1 VQGQLGR
8 DNLRSVGYI
17 SVSIKRNKNNKKGV
31 RWNVRWNRILIA
43 MLLVTTFSLL
53 SGPSLAISEIK
64 NEINVTPPLNWEPSP
79 TNNSTTMIW
88 FQNSTKSV
96 FAIIKAPD
104 DLVFPLF
111 IVGPF
116 MMGYL
121 KYKGVLESGDR
132 LTFGHSNYGYRYFL
146 NLSSPSKL
154 LDSTSGLIPKN
165 EFLSKIPEGYD
176 VPFRGMLILT
186 QKHNELYAIIF
197 LNSKEKF
204 DSMLNQIQPTLDS
217 IQLTGYTSMEN

>member
-1 VQGQLGR
+1 M
-8 DNLRSVGYI
+8 

-31 RWNVRWNRILIA
+31 RWNRILI
-43 MLLVTTFSLL
+43 LIVLVTTLSLL
-53 SGPSLAISEIK
+53 SGPSLSFSEIK

-88 FQNSTKSV
+88 FQNSTKSI
-96 FAIIKAPD
+96 FAIIRAPD

-111 IVGPF
+111 IAGPF
-116 MMGYL
+116 MTGYL
-121 KYKGVLESGDR
+121 KYKGVLESADR

-154 LDSTSGLIPKN
+154 LDSSSGLIPKN

-176 VPFRGMLILT
+176 VPFKGMLIIT
-186 QKHNELYAIIF
+186 QKHKELYAIIF
-197 LNSKEKF
+197 LNPKEKF

-217 IQLTGYTSMEN
+217 IQLSG

>member
-1 VQGQLGR
+1 V
-8 DNLRSVGYI
+8 SVR
-17 SVSIKRNKNNKKGV
+17 IKRNKNNKKGV
-31 RWNVRWNRILIA
+31 RWNRILI
-43 MLLVTTFSLL
+43 LIVLVTTLSLL
-53 SGPSLAISEIK
+53 SGPSLSFSEIK

-88 FQNSTKSV
+88 FQNYTKSI
-96 FAIIKAPD
+96 FAITKAPD

-111 IVGPF
+111 IAGPF
-116 MMGYL
+116 MTGYL
-121 KYKGVLESGDR
+121 KYKGVLESADR

-154 LDSTSGLIPKN
+154 LDSSSGLIPKN

-176 VPFRGMLILT
+176 VPFKGMLIIT
-186 QKHNELYAIIF
+186 QKHKELYAIIF
-197 LNSKEKF
+197 LNPKEKF

-217 IQLTGYTSMEN
+217 IQLSG

>member
-1 VQGQLGR
+1 V
-8 DNLRSVGYI
+8 

-31 RWNVRWNRILIA
+31 RWNRILI
-43 MLLVTTFSLL
+43 LIVLVTTLSFL
-53 SGPSLAISEIK
+53 SGPSLSFSEIK
-64 NEINVTPPLNWEPSP
+64 NEITVTPPLNWEPSP

-88 FQNSTKSV
+88 FQNSTKSI
-96 FAIIKAPD
+96 FAITKAPD

-111 IVGPF
+111 IAGPF
-116 MMGYL
+116 MTGYL
-121 KYKGVLESGDR
+121 KYKGVLESADR

-154 LDSTSGLIPKN
+154 LDSSSGLIPKN

-176 VPFRGMLILT
+176 VPFKGMLIIT
-186 QKHNELYAIIF
+186 QKHKELYAIIF
-197 LNSKEKF
+197 LNPKEKF

-217 IQLTGYTSMEN
+217 IQLSG

>member
-1 VQGQLGR
+1 M
-8 DNLRSVGYI
+8 SVR
-17 SVSIKRNKNNKKGV
+17 IKRNKNNKKGV
-31 RWNVRWNRILIA
+31 RWNRILI
-43 MLLVTTFSLL
+43 LIVLVTTLSLL
-53 SGPSLAISEIK
+53 SGPSLSFSEIK

-88 FQNSTKSV
+88 FQNSTKSI
-96 FAIIKAPD
+96 FAIIRAPD

-111 IVGPF
+111 IAGPF
-116 MMGYL
+116 MTGYL
-121 KYKGVLESGDR
+121 KYKGVLESADR

-154 LDSTSGLIPKN
+154 LDSSSGLIPKN

-176 VPFRGMLILT
+176 VPFKGMLILT
-186 QKHNELYAIIF
+186 QKHKELYAIIF
-197 LNSKEKF
+197 LNPKEKF

-217 IQLTGYTSMEN
+217 IQLSG

>member
-1 VQGQLGR
+1 V
-8 DNLRSVGYI
+8 SVR
-17 SVSIKRNKNNKKGV
+17 IKRNKNNKKGV
-31 RWNVRWNRILIA
+31 RWNRILI
-43 MLLVTTFSLL
+43 LIVLVTTLSLL
-53 SGPSLAISEIK
+53 CGPSLSFSEIK

-88 FQNSTKSV
+88 FQNSTKSI
-96 FAIIKAPD
+96 FAITKAPD

-111 IVGPF
+111 IAGPF
-116 MMGYL
+116 MTGYL
-121 KYKGVLESGDR
+121 KYKGVLESADR

-154 LDSTSGLIPKN
+154 LDSSSGLIPKN

-176 VPFRGMLILT
+176 VPFKGMLIIT
-186 QKHNELYAIIF
+186 QKHKELYAIIF
-197 LNSKEKF
+197 LNPKEKF

-217 IQLTGYTSMEN
+217 IQLSG

>member
-1 VQGQLGR
+1 M
-8 DNLRSVGYI
+8 

-31 RWNVRWNRILIA
+31 RWNRILI
-43 MLLVTTFSLL
+43 LIVLVTTLSFL
-53 SGPSLAISEIK
+53 SGPSLSFSEIK

-88 FQNSTKSV
+88 FQNSTKSI

-111 IVGPF
+111 IAGPF
-116 MMGYL
+116 MTGYL
-121 KYKGVLESGDR
+121 KYKGVLESADR

-154 LDSTSGLIPKN
+154 LDSSSGLIPKN

-176 VPFRGMLILT
+176 VPFKGMLIIT
-186 QKHNELYAIIF
+186 QKHKELYAIIF
-197 LNSKEKF
+197 LNPKEKF

-217 IQLTGYTSMEN
+217 IQLSG

>member
-1 VQGQLGR
+1 M
-8 DNLRSVGYI
+8 

-31 RWNVRWNRILIA
+31 RWNRILI
-43 MLLVTTFSLL
+43 LIVLVTTLSLL
-53 SGPSLAISEIK
+53 SGPSLSFSEIK
-64 NEINVTPPLNWEPSP
+64 NEITVTSPLNWEPSP

-88 FQNSTKSV
+88 FQNSTKSI
-96 FAIIKAPD
+96 FAITKAPD

-111 IVGPF
+111 IAGPF
-116 MMGYL
+116 MTGYL
-121 KYKGVLESGDR
+121 KYKGVLESADR

-154 LDSTSGLIPKN
+154 LDSSSGLIPKN

-176 VPFRGMLILT
+176 VPFKGMLIIT
-186 QKHNELYAIIF
+186 QKHKELYAIIF
-197 LNSKEKF
+197 LNPKEKF

-217 IQLTGYTSMEN
+217 IQLSG

>member
-1 VQGQLGR
+1 V
-8 DNLRSVGYI
+8 SVR
-17 SVSIKRNKNNKKGV
+17 IKRNKNNKKGV
-31 RWNVRWNRILIA
+31 RWNRILI
-43 MLLVTTFSLL
+43 LIVLVTTLSLL
-53 SGPSLAISEIK
+53 SGPSLSFSEIK

-88 FQNSTKSV
+88 FQNSTKSI
-96 FAIIKAPD
+96 FAIIRAPD

-111 IVGPF
+111 IAGPF
-116 MMGYL
+116 MTGYL
-121 KYKGVLESGDR
+121 KYKGVLESADR

-154 LDSTSGLIPKN
+154 LDSSSGLIPKN

-176 VPFRGMLILT
+176 VPFKGMLIIT
-186 QKHNELYAIIF
+186 QKHKELYAIIF
-197 LNSKEKF
+197 LNPKEKF

-217 IQLTGYTSMEN
+217 IQLSG

>member
-1 VQGQLGR
+1 M
-8 DNLRSVGYI
+8 SVR
-17 SVSIKRNKNNKKGV
+17 IKRNKNNKKGV
-31 RWNVRWNRILIA
+31 RWNRILI
-43 MLLVTTFSLL
+43 LIVLVTTLSLL
-53 SGPSLAISEIK
+53 SGPSLSFSEIK

-88 FQNSTKSV
+88 FQNSTKSI

-111 IVGPF
+111 IAGPF
-116 MMGYL
+116 MTGYL
-121 KYKGVLESGDR
+121 KYKGVLESADR

-154 LDSTSGLIPKN
+154 LDSSSGLIPKN

-176 VPFRGMLILT
+176 VPFKGMLIIT
-186 QKHNELYAIIF
+186 QKHKELYAIIF
-197 LNSKEKF
+197 LNPKEKF

-217 IQLTGYTSMEN
+217 IQLSG

>member
-1 VQGQLGR
+1 M
-8 DNLRSVGYI
+8 

-31 RWNVRWNRILIA
+31 RWNRILI
-43 MLLVTTFSLL
+43 LIVLVTTLSLL
-53 SGPSLAISEIK
+53 SGPSLSFSEIK

-88 FQNSTKSV
+88 FQNYTKSI
-96 FAIIKAPD
+96 FAITKAPD

-111 IVGPF
+111 IAGPF
-116 MMGYL
+116 MTGYL
-121 KYKGVLESGDR
+121 KYKGVLESADR

-154 LDSTSGLIPKN
+154 LDSSSGLIPKN

-176 VPFRGMLILT
+176 VPFKGMLIIT
-186 QKHNELYAIIF
+186 QKHKELYAIIF
-197 LNSKEKF
+197 LNPKEKF

-217 IQLTGYTSMEN
+217 IQLSG

>member
-1 VQGQLGR
+1 M
-8 DNLRSVGYI
+8 

-31 RWNVRWNRILIA
+31 RWNRILI
-43 MLLVTTFSLL
+43 LIVLVTTLSLL
-53 SGPSLAISEIK
+53 SGPSFSFSKIK
-64 NEINVTPPLNWEPSP
+64 IEINVTPPLNWEPSP

-88 FQNSTKSV
+88 FQNSTKSI
-96 FAIIKAPD
+96 FAIIRAPD

-111 IVGPF
+111 IAGPF
-116 MMGYL
+116 MTGYL
-121 KYKGVLESGDR
+121 KYKGVLESADR

-154 LDSTSGLIPKN
+154 LDSSSGLIPKN

-176 VPFRGMLILT
+176 VPFKSMLILT
-186 QKHNELYAIIF
+186 QKHNELYVIIF
-197 LNSKEKF
+197 LNPKEKF

-217 IQLTGYTSMEN
+217 IQLSG

>member
-1 VQGQLGR
+1 M
-8 DNLRSVGYI
+8 SVR
-17 SVSIKRNKNNKKGV
+17 IKRNKNNKKGV
-31 RWNVRWNRILIA
+31 RWNRILI
-43 MLLVTTFSLL
+43 LIVLVTTLSLL
-53 SGPSLAISEIK
+53 SGPSLSFSEIK

-88 FQNSTKSV
+88 FQNSTKSI

-111 IVGPF
+111 IAGPF
-116 MMGYL
+116 MTGYL
-121 KYKGVLESGDR
+121 KYKGVLESADR

-154 LDSTSGLIPKN
+154 LDSSSGVIPKN

-176 VPFRGMLILT
+176 VPFKGMLILT
-186 QKHNELYAIIF
+186 QKHKELYAIIF
-197 LNSKEKF
+197 LNPKEKF

-217 IQLTGYTSMEN
+217 IQLSG

>member
-1 VQGQLGR
+1 M
-8 DNLRSVGYI
+8 SVR
-17 SVSIKRNKNNKKGV
+17 IKRNKNNKKGV
-31 RWNVRWNRILIA
+31 RWNRILI
-43 MLLVTTFSLL
+43 LIVLVTTLSLL
-53 SGPSLAISEIK
+53 CGPSLSFSEIK

-88 FQNSTKSV
+88 FQNSTKSI

-111 IVGPF
+111 IAGPF
-116 MMGYL
+116 MTGYL
-121 KYKGVLESGDR
+121 KYKGVLESADR

-154 LDSTSGLIPKN
+154 LDSSSGLIPKN

-176 VPFRGMLILT
+176 VPFKGMLIIT
-186 QKHNELYAIIF
+186 QKHKELYGIIF
-197 LNSKEKF
+197 LNPKEKF
-204 DSMLNQIQPTLDS
+204 DSMLSQIQPT
-217 IQLTGYTSMEN
+217 

>member
-1 VQGQLGR
+1 M
-8 DNLRSVGYI
+8 

-31 RWNVRWNRILIA
+31 RWNRILI
-43 MLLVTTFSLL
+43 LIVLVTTFSLL
-53 SGPSLAISEIK
+53 SGPGFAFGKIK

-88 FQNSTKSV
+88 FQNSTKSI
-96 FAIIKAPD
+96 FAITKAPD

-111 IVGPF
+111 IAGPF
-116 MMGYL
+116 MTGYL
-121 KYKGVLESGDR
+121 KYKGVLESADR

-154 LDSTSGLIPKN
+154 LDSSSGLIPKN

-176 VPFRGMLILT
+176 VPFKGMLIIT
-186 QKHNELYAIIF
+186 QKHKELYAIIF
-197 LNSKEKF
+197 LNPKEKF

-217 IQLTGYTSMEN
+217 IQLSG

>member
-1 VQGQLGR
+1 V
-8 DNLRSVGYI
+8 

-31 RWNVRWNRILIA
+31 RWNRILI
-43 MLLVTTFSLL
+43 LIVLVTTLSLL
-53 SGPSLAISEIK
+53 SGPSFSFSKIK
-64 NEINVTPPLNWEPSP
+64 IEINVTPPLNWEPSP

-88 FQNSTKSV
+88 FQNSTKSI
-96 FAIIKAPD
+96 FAIIRAPD

-111 IVGPF
+111 IAGPF
-116 MMGYL
+116 MTGYL
-121 KYKGVLESGDR
+121 KYKGVLESADR

-154 LDSTSGLIPKN
+154 LDSSSGLIPKN

-176 VPFRGMLILT
+176 VPFKSMLILT
-186 QKHNELYAIIF
+186 QKHNELYVIIF
-197 LNSKEKF
+197 LNPKEKF

-217 IQLTGYTSMEN
+217 IQLSG